1 MGISASELK
10 LQSRKP
16 IGASNDRLEPHM
28 QANPPRLLPGGL
40 ENGYERDEAAERYD
54 RPEALGQNGERR
66 ATALAVDPWNFA
78 RSKAYLFMG

>member
-1 MGISASELK
+1 MIDWNHICKLTLLASC
-10 LQSRKP
+10 Q
-16 IGASNDRLEPHM
+16 
-28 QANPPRLLPGGL
+28 GGL
-40 ENGYERDEAAERYD
+40 ESGYERDEAAERYD